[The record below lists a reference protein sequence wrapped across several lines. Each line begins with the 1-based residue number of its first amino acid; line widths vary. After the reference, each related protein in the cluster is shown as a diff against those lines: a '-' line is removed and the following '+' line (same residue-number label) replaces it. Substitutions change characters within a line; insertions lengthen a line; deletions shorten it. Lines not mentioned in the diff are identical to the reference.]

1 MLFSTCII
9 LVGSHDTFP
18 FPLHS
23 PCYFASARANRFP
36 WFPFFFSLPPFFF
49 LLTHFVDVISLF
61 FHRVCM
67 CVCVCMRARMWVCI
81 YVLCVF
87 MRVVCVCLCVCA
99 ARVYM
104 KERKDARVCMYLN
117 ASVSVNPYRIVI
129 VLPYYMHSYVLFFS
143 LSYVISLRVRVSV
156 MLQWQK
162 KRGLGR
168 SGGKSKE
175 EVLCIGVSVYFL
187 SFFFLYVYFVCIY
200 LIWSV
205 CLFVCFFLH
214 TYIYIHIHA
223 YRHIYIH
230 TYVYTYMDVCT
241 HMYVRMYTLVSFI
254 KIYKRECL
262 CIHIYVHIYL

>member
-99 ARVYM
+99 ARVYI

-117 ASVSVNPYRIVI
+117 ASVSVNPYRVVI

-187 SFFFLYVYFVCIY
+187 SFFFFMYILYVYILFDPF
-200 LIWSV
+200 V
-205 CLFVCFFLH
+205 CLFVFFYIH
-214 TYIYIHIHA
+214 TYIYIYMHTDI
-223 YRHIYIH
+223 YTYIH
-230 TYVYTYMDVCT
+230 TCIRIWMYVHICTFVCT
-241 HMYVRMYTLVSFI
+241 HSWVS
-254 KIYKRECL
+254 
-262 CIHIYVHIYL
+262 

>member
-67 CVCVCMRARMWVCI
+67 CVCVCMRAHMWVCI

-99 ARVYM
+99 ARVYI

-117 ASVSVNPYRIVI
+117 ASVSVNPYRVVI

-187 SFFFLYVYFVCIY
+187 SFFFFMYILYVYILFDPF
-200 LIWSV
+200 V
-205 CLFVCFFLH
+205 CLFVFFYIH
-214 TYIYIHIHA
+214 TYIYIYMHTDI
-223 YRHIYIH
+223 YTYIH
-230 TYVYTYMDVCT
+230 TCIRIWMYVHICTFVCT
-241 HMYVRMYTLVSFI
+241 HSWVS
-254 KIYKRECL
+254 
-262 CIHIYVHIYL
+262 

>member
-117 ASVSVNPYRIVI
+117 ASVSVNPYRVVI

-156 MLQWQK
+156 MLQ
-162 KRGLGR
+162 
-168 SGGKSKE
+168 
-175 EVLCIGVSVYFL
+175 
-187 SFFFLYVYFVCIY
+187 
-200 LIWSV
+200 
-205 CLFVCFFLH
+205 
-214 TYIYIHIHA
+214 
-223 YRHIYIH
+223 
-230 TYVYTYMDVCT
+230 
-241 HMYVRMYTLVSFI
+241 
-254 KIYKRECL
+254 
-262 CIHIYVHIYL
+262 

>member
-67 CVCVCMRARMWVCI
+67 CVCVCMRAHMWVCI

-117 ASVSVNPYRIVI
+117 ASVSVNPYRVVI

-156 MLQWQK
+156 MLQ
-162 KRGLGR
+162 
-168 SGGKSKE
+168 
-175 EVLCIGVSVYFL
+175 
-187 SFFFLYVYFVCIY
+187 
-200 LIWSV
+200 
-205 CLFVCFFLH
+205 
-214 TYIYIHIHA
+214 
-223 YRHIYIH
+223 
-230 TYVYTYMDVCT
+230 
-241 HMYVRMYTLVSFI
+241 
-254 KIYKRECL
+254 
-262 CIHIYVHIYL
+262 

>member
-99 ARVYM
+99 ARVYI

-117 ASVSVNPYRIVI
+117 ASVSVNPYRVVI

-205 CLFVCFFLH
+205 CLFVFFYIH
-214 TYIYIHIHA
+214 TYIYIYMHTDI
-223 YRHIYIH
+223 YTYIH
-230 TYVYTYMDVCT
+230 TCIRIWMYVHICTFVCT
-241 HMYVRMYTLVSFI
+241 HSWVS
-254 KIYKRECL
+254 
-262 CIHIYVHIYL
+262 

>member
-117 ASVSVNPYRIVI
+117 ASVSVNPYRVVI

-187 SFFFLYVYFVCIY
+187 SFFFFMYILYVYILFDPF
-200 LIWSV
+200 V
-205 CLFVCFFLH
+205 CLFVFFYIH
-214 TYIYIHIHA
+214 TYIYIYMHTDI
-223 YRHIYIH
+223 YTYIH
-230 TYVYTYMDVCT
+230 TCIRIWMYVHICTFVCT
-241 HMYVRMYTLVSFI
+241 HSWVS
-254 KIYKRECL
+254 
-262 CIHIYVHIYL
+262 

>member
-1 MLFSTCII
+1 MHLYLWIHTVLWLCCHITC
-9 LVGSHDTFP
+9 TRT
-18 FPLHS
+18 
-23 PCYFASARANRFP
+23 Y
-36 WFPFFFSLPPFFF
+36 FFFSL
-49 LLTHFVDVISLF
+49 
-61 FHRVCM
+61 VCY
-67 CVCVCMRARMWVCI
+67 I
-81 YVLCVF
+81 IT
-87 MRVVCVCLCVCA
+87 CA
-99 ARVYM
+99 
-104 KERKDARVCMYLN
+104 C
-117 ASVSVNPYRIVI
+117 
-129 VLPYYMHSYVLFFS
+129 FS
-143 LSYVISLRVRVSV
+143 HVTVTE
-156 MLQWQK
+156 

-175 EVLCIGVSVYFL
+175 EVFVYRCICVFL
-187 SFFFLYVYFVCIY
+187 IFFFYVYFVCIY

>member
-67 CVCVCMRARMWVCI
+67 CVCVCMRARMWVCT

-99 ARVYM
+99 ARVYI

-117 ASVSVNPYRIVI
+117 ASVSVNPYRVVI

-187 SFFFLYVYFVCIY
+187 SFFFFMYILYVYILFDPF
-200 LIWSV
+200 V
-205 CLFVCFFLH
+205 CLFVFFYIH
-214 TYIYIHIHA
+214 TYIYIYMHTDI
-223 YRHIYIH
+223 YTYIH
-230 TYVYTYMDVCT
+230 TCIRIWMYVHICTFVCT
-241 HMYVRMYTLVSFI
+241 HSWVS
-254 KIYKRECL
+254 
-262 CIHIYVHIYL
+262 

>member
-187 SFFFLYVYFVCIY
+187 SFFFFMYILYVYILFDPF
-200 LIWSV
+200 V
-205 CLFVCFFLH
+205 CLFVFFYIH
-214 TYIYIHIHA
+214 TYIYIYMHTDI
-223 YRHIYIH
+223 YTYIH
-230 TYVYTYMDVCT
+230 TCIRIWMYVHICTFVCT
-241 HMYVRMYTLVSFI
+241 HSWVS
-254 KIYKRECL
+254 
-262 CIHIYVHIYL
+262 

>member
-99 ARVYM
+99 ARVYI

-117 ASVSVNPYRIVI
+117 ASVSVNPYRVVI

-175 EVLCIGVSVYFL
+175 EVLCIGAPVYFL
-187 SFFFLYVYFVCIY
+187 SFFFFMYILYVYILFDPF
-200 LIWSV
+200 V
-205 CLFVCFFLH
+205 CLFVFFYIH
-214 TYIYIHIHA
+214 TYIYIYMHTDI
-223 YRHIYIH
+223 YTYIH
-230 TYVYTYMDVCT
+230 TCIRIWMYVHICTFVCT
-241 HMYVRMYTLVSFI
+241 HSWVS
-254 KIYKRECL
+254 
-262 CIHIYVHIYL
+262 

>member
-67 CVCVCMRARMWVCI
+67 CVCVCMRAHMWVCI

-117 ASVSVNPYRIVI
+117 ASVSVNPYRVVI

-187 SFFFLYVYFVCIY
+187 SFFFFMYILYVYILFDPF
-200 LIWSV
+200 V
-205 CLFVCFFLH
+205 CLFVFFYIH
-214 TYIYIHIHA
+214 TYIYIYMHTDI
-223 YRHIYIH
+223 YTYIH
-230 TYVYTYMDVCT
+230 TCIRIWMYVHICTFVCT
-241 HMYVRMYTLVSFI
+241 HSWVS
-254 KIYKRECL
+254 
-262 CIHIYVHIYL
+262 